1 MIYVY
6 NYNKYKMSFITDDQ
20 INKVI
25 DYNINKMQNNGM
37 SDIEMWNIISKISIL
52 LSSDNFIITEE
63 KINIIQD
70 SGIII

>member
-6 NYNKYKMSFITDDQ
+6 NYNKYKMPFITDEQ
-20 INKVI
+20 IHNVI
-25 DYNINKMQNNGM
+25 DYNINKMQNTGM

-63 KINIIQD
+63 KINIMQD